1 MRGIK
6 NDQYLEIDEV
16 FVESRKA
23 SRFLELLIAGKV
35 FKIFYL
41 GFVSVALVFS
51 AQLLLL
57 WRGEG
62 SFYEK
67 RALGNINQETA
78 IPAERGTIFDRF
90 GIPVAQNQPI
100 FSASLKVAEYLKN
113 RGEIEA
119 FLYESIGLVPENLL
133 EIVSKADLKMSD
145 SVIIARDLEP
155 EEIIRLKGRELPGL
169 QIADDFRRFYPGGA
183 VFSHLLGYANQEG
196 SGVSGLELFYE
207 EALRGKSGTLVK
219 QKNSKGEALEGEE
232 RHEPEKGKNLS
243 LAVDGEFQ
251 KYFYERLLEGLN
263 GLGRKSGAG
272 LAIDPRNGEVLAMVS
287 FPSFDSNLFTKR
299 GNKTEQ
305 AEKMQ
310 LLSSPDKPL
319 FNRVISGVYN
329 PGSTIKPLHGLAALT
344 EGVITPQ
351 ETINSIGYI
360 ELPNPYNPDQPS
372 RFLDWRAHVFVDI
385 RSAIAPSA
393 HAYFYEVGGGFNG
406 RKGLG
411 IERLIE
417 WWEKFG
423 FGKKTGT
430 DFPGEGEGFLPN
442 PEEKEVRTGRI
453 WRIGDTY
460 NVSIGQGDLLLTPL
474 QLLGQ
479 IAAIANGGKLFTPHF
494 AKDMEPVL
502 SADFS
507 NLSGSIEEIRLG
519 MRDSVRMPYGTSYL
533 LADLPA
539 QVAAKTG
546 SAQIENNTKTNA
558 FFVGFAPYEGKINGD
573 PDKEPKIAILI
584 LVENAKE
591 GSLNVVPIAKDVLA
605 WYYEHRLKNV
615 DSH

>member
-1 MRGIK
+1 MSAIK
-6 NDQYLEIDEV
+6 KDQYLEIDEV
-16 FVESRKA
+16 FAESRRA
-23 SRFLELLIAGKV
+23 SRFLELPITGKV
-35 FKIFYL
+35 FKLFYL
-41 GFVSVALVFS
+41 GFASVALIF
-51 AQLLLL
+51 AARLLLL
-57 WRGEG
+57 WGDNG
-62 SFYEK
+62 SFYTE
-67 RALGNINQETA
+67 RALGNMRQTIA
-78 IPAERGTIFDRF
+78 IPAERGIIFDRF
-90 GIPVAQNQPI
+90 GTSVAQNQPV
-100 FSASLKVAEYLKN
+100 FSVSLKIVEYFKN
-113 RGEIEA
+113 RDEIEV
-119 FLYESIGLVPENLL
+119 FLKESIGLAPEDLR
-133 EIVSKADLKMSD
+133 ETVRKADLEKSV
-145 SVIIARDLEP
+145 SVIIARDLGP

-169 QIADDFRRFYPGGA
+169 QVTDDFRRFYPEKEA
-183 VFSHLLGYANQEG
+183 FSHLLGYAGQDG
-196 SGVSGLELFYE
+196 SGVSGLELFYD
-207 EALRGKSGTLVK
+207 KSLVGEDGTLVK

-232 RHEPEKGKNLS
+232 RRESEKGKSLS

-251 KYFYERLLEGLN
+251 KYFYERMLEGLN

-287 FPSFDSNLFTKR
+287 FPSFDNNLFTKK

-305 AEKMQ
+305 VEKMR
-310 LLSSPDKPL
+310 LLNSPDKPL

-344 EGVITPQ
+344 EGVIAPR

-372 RFLDWRAHVFVDI
+372 RFLDWRAHGLVDI
-385 RSAIAPSA
+385 HSAIARSSNV
-393 HAYFYEVGGGFNG
+393 YFYEVGGGFNG

-417 WWEKFG
+417 WWKKFG

-474 QLLGQ
+474 QLLSQ

-507 NLSGSIEEIRLG
+507 NFSGYIEEIRFG
-519 MRDSVRMPYGTSYL
+519 MRDGVRMPYGTSYL
-533 LADLPA
+533 LADLPVP
-539 QVAAKTG
+539 VAAKTG

-558 FFVGFAPYEGKINGD
+558 FFVGFAPYLDKVSGD
-573 PDKEPKIAILI
+573 LDKEPKIAILI

-605 WYYEHRLKNV
+605 WYYEHRLKES
-615 DSH
+615 D